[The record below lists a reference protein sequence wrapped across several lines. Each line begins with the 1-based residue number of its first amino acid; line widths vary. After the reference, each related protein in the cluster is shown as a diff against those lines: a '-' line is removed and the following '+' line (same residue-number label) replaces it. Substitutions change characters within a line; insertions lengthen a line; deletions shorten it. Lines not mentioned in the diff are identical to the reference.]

1 MIELLHFTA
10 DWCNPCKRIKPIIED
25 YIAKH
30 PDVKWTLID
39 VDIQFDIA
47 KIHNVQS
54 VPTLIVLVDG
64 IENKRHSGVLSSA
77 ELAELLS

>member
-39 VDIQFDIA
+39 VDTQFDIA